1 MRPSKVA
8 RAAGTGASV
17 PIESCQV
24 CGHAP
29 LDAVLSLGFMPPVNQ
44 MVPIGQVPRQLP
56 WFPTTLLH
64 CRNCDLVQLGLA
76 VDPTIIFPPEYPYT
90 SGTTKL
96 LRDNFADLQ
105 RESAAMLGLGEK
117 DLVVDIGS
125 NDGTLLSN
133 FKNGGQRV
141 LGIEPTDVGDIAN
154 QRGIQTIKRYFGVD
168 VAREVKRDFGAASVV
183 TAANCFAHIEDV
195 HAIVDGIVE
204 MLKPDGVFISESHYL
219 IPLLDTLQYDTI
231 YHEHLRYYS
240 LGSLKHLL
248 EMHGLEVIHAR
259 PIPSHG
265 GSIRVYAA
273 RQGTHAVQN
282 SVRHM
287 LAEEPRGEAMVK
299 RLDKFR
305 NDVILS
311 KLRLLSMVRD
321 LKEKGARIAGIS
333 APSRASTLVNYVGL
347 DEGLIDF
354 VCEIRRLA
362 QDREVHAGHT
372 DSGCR
377 RIAVVFRPARLCDHL
392 LLAHRRRAGAETQGK
407 GLPRDADHASAGT
420 AHAVGRPMN
429 IDGAQDKGKEIAF
442 FDAHA
447 ESDEYDV
454 FTPQAN
460 EALIAAFVRL
470 SGLPAEARV
479 ADLGCGSGAFTE
491 LLRRRGYQSIGL
503 DISPKLVALGRRKY
517 PGLELIEGDAENL
530 PFESASLDGVLL
542 SGLVHHFPDPRR
554 LAGEVKRVLR
564 NGGRFVAFDPNR
576 MNPFMWLYRDRA
588 SPFYSS
594 VGVTEN
600 ERPVLAWKIADIF
613 RDEGFRVQTDY
624 LAGLAYRYVASR
636 RTRMLLP
643 IYNFIDGAVF
653 NLAIMQPF
661 RPFVLTSGEKL

>member
-240 LGSLKHLL
+240 LAQPETSPGD
-248 EMHGLEVIHAR
+248 AR
-259 PIPSHG
+259 PRGFPRATDSKPRG
-265 GSIRVYAA
+265 VNSGLCRAA
-273 RQGTHAVQN
+273 RRARGAGQRAAHA
-282 SVRHM
+282 
-287 LAEEPRGEAMVK
+287 
-299 RLDKFR
+299 
-305 NDVILS
+305 
-311 KLRLLSMVRD
+311 
-321 LKEKGARIAGIS
+321 
-333 APSRASTLVNYVGL
+333 
-347 DEGLIDF
+347 
-354 VCEIRRLA
+354 
-362 QDREVHAGHT
+362 
-372 DSGCR
+372 
-377 RIAVVFRPARLCDHL
+377 
-392 LLAHRRRAGAETQGK
+392 RRRAAWRSHGQASRQVQTRRHSFQAEI
-407 GLPRDADHASAGT
+407 
-420 AHAVGRPMN
+420 AV
-429 IDGAQDKGKEIAF
+429 DGA
-442 FDAHA
+442 
-447 ESDEYDV
+447 
-454 FTPQAN
+454 
-460 EALIAAFVRL
+460 
-470 SGLPAEARV
+470 
-479 ADLGCGSGAFTE
+479 
-491 LLRRRGYQSIGL
+491 
-503 DISPKLVALGRRKY
+503 
-517 PGLELIEGDAENL
+517 
-530 PFESASLDGVLL
+530 
-542 SGLVHHFPDPRR
+542 
-554 LAGEVKRVLR
+554 
-564 NGGRFVAFDPNR
+564 
-576 MNPFMWLYRDRA
+576 
-588 SPFYSS
+588 
-594 VGVTEN
+594 
-600 ERPVLAWKIADIF
+600 
-613 RDEGFRVQTDY
+613 
-624 LAGLAYRYVASR
+624 
-636 RTRMLLP
+636 
-643 IYNFIDGAVF
+643 
-653 NLAIMQPF
+653 
-661 RPFVLTSGEKL
+661 